1 MRTADFDFPLPQEL
15 IAQHPA
21 PQRDQSRLLVFHRP
35 DGALTHGRFSE
46 LPNHLAAG
54 DVLVLNDTRVIP
66 ARLHGTNARTG
77 GAFEVLLLEENAPND
92 WWALVRPGKRAKVG
106 AKIVLRRLDG
116 QPSSIQA
123 EVLDKGDG
131 LRHRLRFAGTSDLVR
146 ALDDLGEMPLP
157 PYIERPAPNQTPEDK
172 DRYQTVFATSAG
184 SAAAPTAG
192 LHFTTELLE
201 KIRSKGV
208 KVCFVTLHVGLGTFA
223 PVRVQN
229 LAEHVMHEEWFSLGE
244 ATASAIQTA
253 KKAGRR
259 VVAVGTTTVRVL
271 ESVAAQHD
279 GEILTAQGRTRIFIH
294 PPYRFRVVDA
304 LVTNFHLPCS
314 TLLMLVSAFAAP
326 GETRGRETIL
336 NAYAEAVRE
345 RYRFFSYGDAML
357 IL

>member
-1 MRTADFDFPLPQEL
+1 MRTANFDFPLPQEL

-35 DGALTHGRFSE
+35 GGALTHGRFSE

-77 GAFEVLLLEENAPND
+77 GAFEVLLLEAIAPND
-92 WWALVRPGKRAKVG
+92 WWALVCPGKRAKVG

-123 EVLDKGDG
+123 EVLDKDDG
-131 LRHRLRFAGTSDLVR
+131 FRHRLRFEGTPDLR
-146 ALDDLGEMPLP
+146 DALDDLGDMPLP
-157 PYIERPAPNQTPEDK
+157 PYIERAVASKSPEDK
-172 DRYQTVFATSAG
+172 ERYQTVFAAAAG

-201 KIRSKGV
+201 KIRAKGV
-208 KVCFVTLHVGLGTFA
+208 QVCFVTLHVGLGTFA

-229 LAEHVMHEEWFSLGE
+229 LAEHVMHEEWFSLGAVT
-244 ATASAIQTA
+244 ATAIQAA
-253 KKAGRR
+253 KAAGQR
-259 VVAVGTTTVRVL
+259 VIAVGTTTVRVL
-271 ESVAAQHD
+271 ESVAAQHN
-279 GEILTAQGRTRIFIH
+279 GNIVATQGRTRIFIH

-326 GETRGRETIL
+326 GETRGRETML
-336 NAYAEAVRE
+336 HAYAEAVRE

>member
-1 MRTADFDFPLPQEL
+1 MRTADFDFHLPQEL

-21 PQRDQSRLLVFHRP
+21 PQRDQSRLLVLRRCA
-35 DGALTHGRFSE
+35 GTLTHERFSA
-46 LPNHLAAG
+46 LPGHLTAG

-66 ARLHGTNARTG
+66 ARLRGTNVRTG
-77 GAFEVLLLEENAPND
+77 GVFEVLLLEENAPND
-92 WWALVRPGKRAKVG
+92 WWALVRPGKRARVG
-106 AKIVLRRLDG
+106 AKITLRRLDG
-116 QPSSIQA
+116 QLSSIQA

-131 LRHRLRFAGTSDLVR
+131 FRHRLRFEGTPEIGR
-146 ALDDLGEMPLP
+146 ELDGLGEMPLP
-157 PYIERPAPNQTPEDK
+157 PYIERPTASRSPEDK
-172 DRYQTVFATSAG
+172 ERYQTVFATAAG

-201 KIRSKGV
+201 KIRAKGV
-208 KVCFVTLHVGLGTFA
+208 QVCFVTLRVGLATFA
-223 PVRVQN
+223 PVRVEN

-244 ATASAIQTA
+244 ATATAIHAA

-259 VVAVGTTTVRVL
+259 VVAVGTTSVRVL
-271 ESVAAQHD
+271 ESVAAQND
-279 GEILTAQGRTRIFIH
+279 GRIVPTQGRTRIFIH

-326 GETRGRETIL
+326 GETRGRETVL
-336 NAYAEAVRE
+336 NAYAEAIRE